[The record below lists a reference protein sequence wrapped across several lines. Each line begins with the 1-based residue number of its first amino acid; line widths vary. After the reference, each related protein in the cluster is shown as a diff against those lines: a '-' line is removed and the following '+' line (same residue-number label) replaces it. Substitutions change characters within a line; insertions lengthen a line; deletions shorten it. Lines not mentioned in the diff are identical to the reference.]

1 MALLAVDG
9 LLAGY
14 KGLTVVRGIDVVV
27 EPGEIVALLGANGAG
42 KSTTLLAI
50 SGLAEQHGGSILLD
64 DGTGRALD
72 LEPMHSSA
80 RARAGIGHVTEDRAL
95 FQQLTVYENLR
106 LGGHGDVSGLGD
118 ILTLLPALEPLLRRP
133 AGGLS
138 GGEQQM
144 LALARALIAKP
155 RLLMVDELSLG
166 LAPIIVKRLLKNLRQ
181 LADEGLGILVVE
193 QHVEQVLQVAD
204 RVTVLARGRVSF
216 DGVPSD
222 LAGQRERLATAYLGA
237 DAHTS

>member
-1 MALLAVDG
+1 MALLTVDN

-14 KGLTVVRGIDVVV
+14 RGLTVVRGVDFSV
-27 EPGEIVALLGANGAG
+27 EAGEIVAILGANGAG
-42 KSTTLLAI
+42 KSTTLLTI
-50 SGLAEQHGGSILLD
+50 SGLAEQHGGSIKLD
-64 DGTGRALD
+64 GID
-72 LEPMHSSA
+72 LQPLRSGA

-106 LGGHGDVSGLGD
+106 LGAHSDMARLD
-118 ILTLLPALEPLLRRP
+118 ELMLLLPALEPLLQRRV
-133 AGGLS
+133 GGLS

-144 LALARALIAKP
+144 LALARALIAGP

-181 LADEGLGILVVE
+181 LADGGLGIVVVE

-204 RVTVLARGRVSF
+204 RVIVLARGRVSF
-216 DGVPSD
+216 EGVPSQ
-222 LAGQRERLATAYLGA
+222 LARQRERLAAAYLGSPIEA
-237 DAHTS
+237 S

>member
-1 MALLAVDG
+1 MTALLEVDR

-14 KGLTVVRGIDVVV
+14 KGLTVVRGIDLSV

-50 SGLAEQHGGSILLD
+50 SGLAEQHGGTLRLD
-64 DGTGRALD
+64 DQD
-72 LEPMHSSA
+72 LQPMHSAA
-80 RARAGIGHVTEDRAL
+80 RARAGVGHVTEDRAL
-95 FQQLTVYENLR
+95 FQKLTVLENLR
-106 LGGHGDVSGLGD
+106 LGGHGDLSGLDNLMG
-118 ILTLLPALEPLLRRP
+118 LLPALKPLLDRS

-181 LADEGLGILVVE
+181 LADDGLGILVVE

-204 RVTVLARGRVSF
+204 RVLVLARGRISF
-216 DGVPSD
+216 EGVPAD
-222 LAGQRERLATAYLGA
+222 LAGQRERLAAAYLGG
-237 DAHTS
+237 TSEAAS